1 MSWMTMCTRVILF
14 RAGADIVF
22 GKPIISIDRLLCCS
36 NYNMRLTVA
45 VEFVFSEG
53 RHTNK
58 MDHEA
63 LMKPFPIVLAPF
75 CVEVSTATGNF

>member
-22 GKPIISIDRLLCCS
+22 GKPIISIDRPHCCS
-36 NYNMRLTVA
+36 NYNMRLAVA
-45 VEFVFSEG
+45 VDYDSSEG

-58 MDHEA
+58 MDQDA
-63 LMKPFPIVLAPF
+63 LMNHFQ
-75 CVEVSTATGNF
+75 